1 MTITNPDSSSK
12 ADLLHIINT
21 GNGFK
26 LVPGPDVKV
35 VGVPMYLTSGRKL
48 LTIGTKFRWLIL
60 MVYLQLRVD

>member
-26 LVPGPDVKV
+26 VVPGPDVK
-35 VGVPMYLTSGRKL
+35 SGGSTYVFNQWKKIVN
-48 LTIGTKFRWLIL
+48 IGTKFRWLIL